1 MGLFDQLVSAA
12 TSAISGG
19 EQGGLAQVAMNF
31 ISEHTGGL
39 GGLVSRLQEGG
50 LAEQVA
56 SWVGTGENLPVSA
69 EQLHSA
75 LGGETINELAAK
87 VGISAEDVSG
97 GLANILPTVVDK
109 LTPNGDVGEASS
121 LLQSGMSLLGG
132 LFNKG

>member
-12 TSAISGG
+12 TEAISGG
-19 EQGGLAQVAMNF
+19 EQGGLAQAAMGF

-50 LAEQVA
+50 LAQQVA
-56 SWVGTGENLPVSA
+56 SWVGTGENLPVSG
-69 EQLHSA
+69 EQLQQA
-75 LGGETINELAAK
+75 LGGDTISQLAAK
-87 VGISAEDVSG
+87 VGISSDEVSG
-97 GLANILPTVVDK
+97 GLANILPTLVDK

-121 LLQSGMSLLGG
+121 LLQNGVSFLSG